1 MAEERLIDDDK
12 DRKYK
17 IIKNENGEEEL
28 VILPSDGTEED
39 EEQTVFEVGEQ
50 LSDDEEAAILSPE
63 EYAER
68 ERQRK
73 IRLEKAREKLDEVR
87 AAIADGEYEK
97 AQYALEEIAC
107 DAPESG
113 EVYQLKLIAESRSF
127 TDYTRLDEC
136 LEAANGVKK
145 YCDGGQKGELAEMA
159 GGLLSLIE
167 KTKAEAEELSAENE
181 RKKEERRP
189 VFNERFKKAA
199 KFFAISTA
207 VFGALLIVAA
217 VFASMI
223 YAREDGINVVLTAV
237 FGGLAGV
244 AFIEFLIAAHKIWVA
259 RRNVKLNEDNS
270 RTKIGR
276 EYEKKRVLLE
286 KLEAIDGAIRESD
299 DISR

>member
-28 VILPSDGTEED
+28 VILPSEETEES
-39 EEQTVFEVGEQ
+39 EQQPLFEVEEPE
-50 LSDDEEAAILSPE
+50 SDDEEGAYLSPE

-68 ERQRK
+68 EEQRR
-73 IRLEKAREKLDEVR
+73 IQLEKVKEKIEKVRLD
-87 AAIADGEYEK
+87 IADGEYEK
-97 AQYALEEIAC
+97 AQYALEEIAG

-136 LEAANGVKK
+136 LEAAEGVKK
-145 YCDGGQKGELAEMA
+145 YCDGEKKSELAEMA
-159 GGLLSLIE
+159 EGLYSLIE
-167 KTKAEAEELSAENE
+167 NTKAEAEELSAENE

-237 FGGLAGV
+237 FGGLAGI
-244 AFIEFLIAAHKIWVA
+244 AFIVFLISAHKIWVA

-286 KLEAIDGAIRESD
+286 KLEIISGAIRESD
-299 DISR
+299 DIS

>member
-28 VILPSDGTEED
+28 VILPSSEETEES
-39 EEQTVFEVGEQ
+39 EEPIFEVEEPV
-50 LSDDEEAAILSPE
+50 SDDEEGACLSPE

-68 ERQRK
+68 IEQRK
-73 IRLEKAREKLDEVR
+73 MQLEKVKEKIVKVRLD
-87 AAIADGEYEK
+87 IANGEYEK
-97 AQYALEEIAC
+97 AQYAIEETVK

-113 EVYQLKLIAESRSF
+113 EVYRLKLVAESRSF
-127 TDYTRLDEC
+127 TDFTRLDEC
-136 LEAANGVKK
+136 LEAAEGVKK
-145 YCDGGQKGELAEMA
+145 YCDGEQKSELSAMA
-159 GGLLSLIE
+159 GGLFDMIE
-167 KTKAEAEELSAENE
+167 STKAEAEELNAENE
-181 RKKEERRP
+181 CKKEERRP

-207 VFGALLIVAA
+207 AFCALLIVAS

-237 FGGLAGV
+237 FGGLAGI
-244 AFIEFLIAAHKIWVA
+244 AFIVFLIFAHKIWVA
-259 RRNVKLNEDNS
+259 KRNVKLNEDNS

-276 EYEKKRVLLE
+276 EYDKKRVLLE
-286 KLEAIDGAIRESD
+286 KLETIGGAIRESD
-299 DISR
+299 DIS

>member
-28 VILPSDGTEED
+28 VILPSDESEES
-39 EEQTVFEVGEQ
+39 EEQHLFEVEEPE
-50 LSDDEEAAILSPE
+50 SDDEEGAYLSPE

-68 ERQRK
+68 EEQR
-73 IRLEKAREKLDEVR
+73 RMQLEKVREKIEKVR
-87 AAIADGEYEK
+87 ADIADGEYEK
-97 AQYALEEIAC
+97 AQYALEEIVEE
-107 DAPESG
+107 APESG
-113 EVYQLKLIAESRSF
+113 EVFQLKLIAESRSF
-127 TDYTRLDEC
+127 TDFTRLDEC
-136 LEAANGVKK
+136 LEAAEGVKK
-145 YCDGGQKGELAEMA
+145 LCDGEQKCELAEMA
-159 GGLLSLIE
+159 GGLSSLLE
-167 KTKAEAEELSAENE
+167 STKAEAEELNAENE

-207 VFGALLIVAA
+207 VFGALLVVAA

-237 FGGLAGV
+237 FGGLAGI
-244 AFIEFLIAAHKIWVA
+244 AFIVFLISAHKIWVA

-286 KLEAIDGAIRESD
+286 KLQTISGAIRESD
-299 DISR
+299 DIS